1 MAFEDEVRNLSLRR
15 EAALAMGPAQR
26 LAARKADGIL
36 NARERV
42 SHLLDEGSFAEWGL
56 LATAARPEDRERSP
70 ADGVVSGCGSID
82 GRAVVIHAADF
93 STLGASSAP
102 VADKKFRHARRNAAE
117 NGMPLVLLNECA
129 GSRIPDIMGAQ
140 GLHHAG
146 EQSALWRDRSSPWAA
161 AILGLNYGDG
171 SFYAAMSDFV
181 VMRKGAVMAV
191 SSEHVTSVAIT
202 EQGDPREF
210 AGWEVQTAVTG
221 QVDRAVDSDE
231 EALDQI
237 RRFLSYLPSHAGE
250 RPPVQSVPA
259 GAGADQDRLLAIL
272 PDNPKLT
279 YDVRRIVEVLVDPG
293 SFFPLKERFARVACT
308 GLARIDGRPVGI
320 IATSPLFK
328 GGALD
333 GDACDKIIS
342 LIVLCDSFN
351 LPIVTFADTP
361 GFLVGASGERQKMPG
376 KIMNYLQ
383 ALGASSVPKLTVV
396 MRKSY
401 GQAHLNMGAGYADE
415 MAAWFTAEVSLM
427 GREPAM
433 NVLHRLKP
441 GETPERYAELESE
454 LARDTSA
461 YALASAFMAQ
471 TVIDPRETRD
481 WLVRM
486 LKLHERKPAGGI
498 GLHRLAHW
506 PTTL

>member
-1 MAFEDEVRNLSLRR
+1 MAFEKQIQELQARR
-15 EAALAMGPAQR
+15 QKAQAMGPQKR
-26 LAARKADGIL
+26 HDERKSNDIL
-36 NARERV
+36 NARERIAGLV
-42 SHLLDEGSFAEWGL
+42 DADSFAEWGQ
-56 LATAARPEDRERSP
+56 LAVSSRREDRDRSP
-70 ADGVVSGCGSID
+70 ADGYVSGFARVD
-82 GRAVVIHAADF
+82 GREVVVHAADF
-93 STLGASSAP
+93 TTLGASTSAIG
-102 VADKKFRHARRNAAE
+102 DKKFRHARRNAAE

-146 EQSALWRDRSSPWAA
+146 EHSALWRDRSSPWAA
-161 AILGLNYGDG
+161 AILGLTYGDG

-191 SSEHVTSVAIT
+191 SSEHVTSVAMA
-202 EQGDPREF
+202 ESNDPREF
-210 AGWEVQTAVTG
+210 GGWEVQTAVTG
-221 QVDRAVDSDE
+221 LVDCAVDTDE
-231 EALDQI
+231 EALAQI
-237 RRFLSYLPSHAGE
+237 RRFLSYLPSHCNE
-250 RPPVQSVPA
+250 RAPRVPVPA
-259 GAGADQDRLLAIL
+259 GAGANQERLLELL
-272 PDNPKLT
+272 PESPKRA
-279 YDVRRIVEVLVDPG
+279 YDVRRIVEVIVDPG

-308 GLARIDGRPVGI
+308 GLARLDGETVGI
-320 IATSPLFK
+320 IAINPLHK

-333 GDACDKIIS
+333 ADACDKIVS

-351 LPIVTFADTP
+351 IPIVTLADTP
-361 GFLVGASGERQKMPG
+361 GFMVGAAGERQKMPG

-383 ALGASSVPKLTVV
+383 ALGASTVPKLTVV

-415 MAAWFTAEVSLM
+415 LAGWFTAEVSLM

-441 GETPERYAELESE
+441 GETPEAYAQLEAE

-461 YALASAFMAQ
+461 YALAEAFMAQ
-471 TVIDPRETRD
+471 TVLDPRETRD

-486 LKLHERKPAGGI
+486 LSFHARKKGG
-498 GLHRLAHW
+498 GLGLKRMANW
-506 PTTL
+506 PTTY